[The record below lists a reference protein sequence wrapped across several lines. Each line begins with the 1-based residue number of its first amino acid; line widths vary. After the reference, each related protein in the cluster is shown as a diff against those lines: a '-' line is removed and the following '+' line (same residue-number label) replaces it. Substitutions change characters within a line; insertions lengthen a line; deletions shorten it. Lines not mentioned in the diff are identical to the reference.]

1 MLECAYDGHK
11 CLNQKFKYVYDDRND
26 CVEGLNVPTMTK
38 KFSMHLQWQTIHA
51 HLLKLMGQIFL
62 HAYTVGGKWWKM
74 FKSDVQMY
82 IWWPE
87 IIELNIWMCLQK
99 KTKKK
104 DFMHSFCQSWSIQIL
119 HMCLKWAKMPELNVR
134 MYLRWPEMFKSS
146 IQICLQRSKTV
157 S

>member
-82 IWWPE
+82 I
-87 IIELNIWMCLQK
+87 
-99 KTKKK
+99 
-104 DFMHSFCQSWSIQIL
+104 
-119 HMCLKWAKMPELNVR
+119 
-134 MYLRWPEMFKSS
+134 
-146 IQICLQRSKTV
+146 
-157 S
+157 